1 MGWKSGEGGCF
12 GSDALVLLVANQ
24 TNARAEE
31 GKTFM
36 VVILYG
42 KSWPGFRR
50 SGRYPFPRECGKVL
64 RQQCE
69 CVVWSRIYGSGNMVV
84 DGFRQILLE
93 IYNSLVLP

>member
-64 RQQCE
+64 RQQCANALCGLE
-69 CVVWSRIYGSGNMVV
+69 YMGQEIWLLMVL
-84 DGFRQILLE
+84 GKFC
-93 IYNSLVLP
+93 